1 MKKILFTIVFIFAV
15 TIISAQKNPFDKFT
29 DMDGVTSVYISKNMM
44 SLFPK
49 DSNQYGGVD
58 VGNFVDKLSSILILT
73 TENQKVGKEMLS
85 LANSRIKDSNYELLM
100 RVKSDDGE
108 LVNFFMKGKPDNIQE
123 LIMIVDGNDEESV
136 IMQFLGNFK
145 LQDVQ
150 EMTRNFDKI
159 GRASCRERV

>member
-1 MKKILFTIVFIFAV
+1 MKKIIFTIVFIFAV
-15 TIISAQKNPFDKFT
+15 TIISAQKNPFEKFT
-29 DMDGVTSVYISKNMM
+29 DMNGVTSVYISKNMM
-44 SLFPK
+44 SLLSK

-58 VGNFVDKLSSILILT
+58 VSNFIGKLNSILILT
-73 TENQKVGKEMLS
+73 SENKKVSQEMLS
-85 LANSRIKDSNYELLM
+85 LANSRIKENNYELLM

-150 EMTRNFDKI
+150 EMTRNFDKN
-159 GRASCRERV
+159 

>member
-1 MKKILFTIVFIFAV
+1 MKKIIFTIVFIFAV

-29 DMDGVTSVYISKNMM
+29 DMDGVTSVYISKDMM

-150 EMTRNFDKI
+150 EMTRNFDKN
-159 GRASCRERV
+159 

>member
-1 MKKILFTIVFIFAV
+1 MKKIIFTIVFIFAV
-15 TIISAQKNPFDKFT
+15 TIISAQKNPFEKFT
-29 DMDGVTSVYISKNMM
+29 DMNGVTSVYISKNMM

-58 VGNFVDKLSSILILT
+58 VSNFIGKLNSILILT
-73 TENQKVGKEMLS
+73 SENKKVSQEMLS
-85 LANSRIKDSNYELLM
+85 LANSRIKENNYELLM

-150 EMTRNFDKI
+150 EMTRNLDKN
-159 GRASCRERV
+159 

>member
-1 MKKILFTIVFIFAV
+1 MKKIIFTIVFIFAI

-150 EMTRNFDKI
+150 EMTRNFDKN
-159 GRASCRERV
+159 

>member
-1 MKKILFTIVFIFAV
+1 MKKIIFTIVFIFAV
-15 TIISAQKNPFDKFT
+15 TIVSAQKNPFDKFT
-29 DMDGVTSVYISKNMM
+29 NMDGVTSVYISKNMM

-85 LANSRIKDSNYELLM
+85 LANSRIKENNYELLM

-123 LIMIVDGNDEESV
+123 LIMIVDSNDDESV

-150 EMTRNFDKI
+150 QMTRNFDKN
-159 GRASCRERV
+159 

>member
-1 MKKILFTIVFIFAV
+1 MKKIIFTIVFIFAV

-85 LANSRIKDSNYELLM
+85 LANSRIKENNYELLM

-150 EMTRNFDKI
+150 EMTRNFDKN
-159 GRASCRERV
+159 

>member
-1 MKKILFTIVFIFAV
+1 MKKIIFTIVFIFAV

-123 LIMIVDGNDEESV
+123 LIMIVD
-136 IMQFLGNFK
+136 
-145 LQDVQ
+145 
-150 EMTRNFDKI
+150 
-159 GRASCRERV
+159 

>member
-1 MKKILFTIVFIFAV
+1 MKKIIFTIVFIFAV

-123 LIMIVDGNDEESV
+123 L
-136 IMQFLGNFK
+136 
-145 LQDVQ
+145 
-150 EMTRNFDKI
+150 TRNFDKN
-159 GRASCRERV
+159 

>member
-1 MKKILFTIVFIFAV
+1 MKKIIFTIVFIFAV
-15 TIISAQKNPFDKFT
+15 TIISAQKNPFEKFT
-29 DMDGVTSVYISKNMM
+29 DMNGVTSVYISKNMM

-58 VGNFVDKLSSILILT
+58 VSNFIGKLNSILILT
-73 TENQKVGKEMLS
+73 SENKKVSQEMLS
-85 LANSRIKDSNYELLM
+85 LANSRIKENNYELLM

-150 EMTRNFDKI
+150 EMTRNFDKN
-159 GRASCRERV
+159 

>member
-1 MKKILFTIVFIFAV
+1 MKKIIFTIVFIFAV

-58 VGNFVDKLSSILILT
+58 VSNFIGKLNSILILT
-73 TENQKVGKEMLS
+73 SENKKVSQEMLS
-85 LANSRIKDSNYELLM
+85 LANSRIKENNYELLM

-123 LIMIVDGNDEESV
+123 LIMIVDSNDDESV

-150 EMTRNFDKI
+150 QMTRNFDKN
-159 GRASCRERV
+159 

>member
-1 MKKILFTIVFIFAV
+1 MKKIIFTIVFIFAV
-15 TIISAQKNPFDKFT
+15 TIISAQKNPFEKFT
-29 DMDGVTSVYISKNMM
+29 DMNGVTSVYISKNMM

-150 EMTRNFDKI
+150 EMTRNFDKN
-159 GRASCRERV
+159 

>member
-1 MKKILFTIVFIFAV
+1 MKKIIFTIVFIFAV
-15 TIISAQKNPFDKFT
+15 TIISAQKNPFEKFT
-29 DMDGVTSVYISKNMM
+29 DMNGVTSVYISKNMM

-85 LANSRIKDSNYELLM
+85 LANSRIKENNYELLM

-150 EMTRNFDKI
+150 EMTRNFDKN
-159 GRASCRERV
+159 

>member
-1 MKKILFTIVFIFAV
+1 MKKIIFTIVFIFAV
-15 TIISAQKNPFDKFT
+15 TIVSAQKNPFDKFT
-29 DMDGVTSVYISKNMM
+29 NMDGVTSVYISKNMM

-85 LANSRIKDSNYELLM
+85 LANSRIKENNYELLM

-123 LIMIVDGNDEESV
+123 LIMIVDGNDDESV

-150 EMTRNFDKI
+150 QMTRNFDKN
-159 GRASCRERV
+159 

>member
-1 MKKILFTIVFIFAV
+1 MKKIIFTIVFIFAV

-58 VGNFVDKLSSILILT
+58 VSNFIGKLNSILILT
-73 TENQKVGKEMLS
+73 SENKKVSQEMLS
-85 LANSRIKDSNYELLM
+85 LANSRIKENNYELLM

-150 EMTRNFDKI
+150 EMTRNFDKN
-159 GRASCRERV
+159 

>member
-1 MKKILFTIVFIFAV
+1 VFIFAV
-15 TIISAQKNPFDKFT
+15 TIVSAQKNPFDKFT

-85 LANSRIKDSNYELLM
+85 LANSRIKENNYELLM

-123 LIMIVDGNDEESV
+123 LIMIVDSNDDESV

-150 EMTRNFDKI
+150 QMTRNFDKN
-159 GRASCRERV
+159 

>member
-150 EMTRNFDKI
+150 EMTRNFDKN
-159 GRASCRERV
+159 

>member
-1 MKKILFTIVFIFAV
+1 MKKIIFTIVFIFAV
-15 TIISAQKNPFDKFT
+15 TIISAQKNPFEKFT
-29 DMDGVTSVYISKNMM
+29 DMNGVTSVYISKNMM

-58 VGNFVDKLSSILILT
+58 VSNFIGKLNSILILT
-73 TENQKVGKEMLS
+73 SENKKVSQEMLS
-85 LANSRIKDSNYELLM
+85 LANSRIKENNYELLM

-136 IMQFLGNFK
+136 IMQFLGHFK

-150 EMTRNFDKI
+150 EMTRNFDKN
-159 GRASCRERV
+159 

>member
-1 MKKILFTIVFIFAV
+1 MKKIIFTIVFIFAV

-150 EMTRNFDKI
+150 EMTRNFDKN
-159 GRASCRERV
+159 